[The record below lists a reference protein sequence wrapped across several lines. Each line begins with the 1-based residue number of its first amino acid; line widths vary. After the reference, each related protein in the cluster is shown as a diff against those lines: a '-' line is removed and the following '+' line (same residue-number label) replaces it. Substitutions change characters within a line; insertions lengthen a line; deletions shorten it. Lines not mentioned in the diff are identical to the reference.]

1 MSEHWPTVIRYVLGA
16 WPIVDK
22 SPVWEDSIHNK
33 LRLSCFIN
41 LANVGV
47 KAIKSYQ
54 FEESVRENLLFLM
67 VRSSFKELQ
76 GHINFLKSL

>member
-1 MSEHWPTVIRYVLGA
+1 MM
-16 WPIVDK
+16 
-22 SPVWEDSIHNK
+22 DSV
-33 LRLSCFIN
+33 S
-41 LANVGV
+41 ANVGV